1 MTSSPRIHSLFC
13 AGVMLFFAIALQI
26 QITLFASENY
36 QGLRL
41 ALADLGLPL
50 IGLFIGFSLLLRK
63 SVLPTWQRPFG
74 YLWIFLLTGVMTYG
88 LLRYYYL
95 HGEFHHWAL
104 VNKFA
109 GWFVL
114 MAYLG
119 TGAWIAS
126 RHADA
131 LLRRFAR
138 PFVYTFLIISG
149 INATIMIYVGY
160 FREHAHDWNEIVNI
174 FQLEGLMGNRN
185 AYAFLLATVTLF
197 TTILSYKNEA
207 IIPRRLL
214 YLYWLLCPAF
224 FALNGSRVLWL
235 AAPLMLGFLA
245 WLNRKIFIRRLGPLM
260 LAGFLMLLVI
270 YPSQLQRHALNRV
283 QAIFN
288 VYEFLSVESDVE
300 AEALERR
307 MYAAGDDVR
316 LKILGVAWGAWKDK
330 PVFGAGL
337 GGIMR
342 AQVAEFGDM
351 VSVLDNS
358 MLWILTEM
366 GVLGFVAFFACFIA
380 MLVALY
386 TLIKRADIPPDKKFI
401 ALFTFALLVI
411 FGFFSLFHEILYTRF
426 FWFFLGLSLALPAA
440 KTHPDGSAS

>member
-1 MTSSPRIHSLFC
+1 MTSSLRIHALFC
-13 AGVMLFFAIALQI
+13 AGVMIFFALALQV
-26 QITLFASENY
+26 QVTLFASENY

-41 ALADLGLPL
+41 ALADLSLPL
-50 IGLFIGFSLLLRK
+50 IGLFIGGSLLLRK
-63 SVLPTWQRPFG
+63 SAFPAWQKPFG

-88 LLRYYYL
+88 LLRYHYL

-126 RHADA
+126 QHSDV
-131 LLRRFAR
+131 LIRRFAR

-149 INATIMIYVGY
+149 INATIMIYAGY
-160 FREHAHDWNEIVNI
+160 HRETADAWNEIVNI
-174 FQLEGLMGNRN
+174 YQLEGLMGNRN
-185 AYAFLLATVTLF
+185 AYAFLLAAITVF
-197 TTILSYKNEA
+197 TTIFSYKNEA
-207 IIPRRLL
+207 IIPRRML

-224 FALNGSRVLWL
+224 FTLNGSRVLWL
-235 AAPLMLGFLA
+235 AAPFMLGFLG
-245 WLNRKIFIRRLGPLM
+245 WLNRKIFMRRLVPLV

-270 YPSQLQRHALNRV
+270 YPSTLQRHAVNRI
-283 QAIFN
+283 QAVFN
-288 VYEFLSVESDVE
+288 MVEFFSIESDAE
-300 AEALERR
+300 AEALEAR

-316 LKILGVAWGAWKDK
+316 LKILGVAWGVWKED

-366 GVLGFVAFFACFIA
+366 GLIGFAVFLSCFIA
-380 MLVALY
+380 MLVALA
-386 TLIKRADIPPDKKFI
+386 TLIKRADIPPDKKTL
-401 ALFTFALLVI
+401 ALFALALLLI

-426 FWFFLGLSLALPAA
+426 LWFFLGLGLALPPR
-440 KTHPDGSAS
+440 TRQNVSNP